1 MEYLPVADIKNI
13 DIRKGM
19 VFIGEDGSLYQCL
32 DRDLNTPGNWRA
44 ILQLKVRNLKT
55 LSITQ
60 NRVKPDDKVKLAY
73 LDTRK
78 MQYSYR
84 EGDSYIF
91 MDSETFDQVPLKADF
106 VGEKIEFLK
115 ENDEVLVTMFE
126 GKPLDFQLP
135 GTVELTVVETDPGIK
150 GATAAAQTKP
160 ATMETGLVIQVP
172 SFINK
177 GDVVK
182 IETEEKKYVGRITK

>member
-1 MEYLPVADIKNI
+1 LTVADIKNI

-19 VFIGEDGSLYQCL
+19 VFIGEDGQLYQCL

-55 LSITQ
+55 DSITM
-60 NRVKPDDKVKLAY
+60 NRVRPDDKVKLAY

-78 MQYSYR
+78 MAYSYR

-91 MDSETFDQVPLKADF
+91 MDAETFDQVPLKAEF
-106 VGEKIEFLK
+106 VGDQILYLK
-115 ENDEVLVTMFE
+115 ENDEVLVTMYE
-126 GKPLDFQLP
+126 GKPLNFQLP
-135 GTVELTVVETDPGIK
+135 GTVELAVTDTEPGIK

-160 ATMETGLVIQVP
+160 ATTETGLVVNVP

-177 GDVVK
+177 GDVIK
-182 IETEEKKYVGRITK
+182 IDTNDGKYIGRVTK

>member
-1 MEYLPVADIKNI
+1 MSDIKNI

-19 VFIGEDGSLYQCL
+19 VFIGEGGGLFQCL

-44 ILQLKVRNLKT
+44 ILQLKIRDLKT
-55 LSITQ
+55 GSITV
-60 NRVKPDDKVKLAY
+60 NRVRPDDKVKLAY

-84 EGDSYIF
+84 EGDNYIF
-91 MDSETFDQVPLKADF
+91 MDSETFDQVPLRADF
-106 VGEKIEFLK
+106 VGDKITYLK
-115 ENDEVLVTMFE
+115 ENDEVLVTMYE

-135 GTVELTVVETDPGIK
+135 GTVELAVTETEPGIK

-160 ATMETGLVIQVP
+160 ATLETGLIVQVP

-177 GDVVK
+177 GDMIK
-182 IETEEKKYVGRITK
+182 IDTEEGKYIGRVTK

>member
-1 MEYLPVADIKNI
+1 MADIKNI

-19 VFIGEDGSLYQCL
+19 VFIGEDGQLYQCL

-55 LSITQ
+55 DAITQ
-60 NRVKPDDKVKLAY
+60 NRVRPDDKVKLAY

-84 EGDSYIF
+84 EGDNFIF
-91 MDSETFDQVPLKADF
+91 MDAETFDQVPLRADF
-106 VGEKIEFLK
+106 VGDKIDYIK
-115 ENDEVLVTMFE
+115 ENDEVLVTMYE

-135 GTVELTVVETDPGIK
+135 GTVELAVIETEPGIK

-160 ATMETGLVIQVP
+160 ATLETGVVVQVP

-182 IETEEKKYVGRITK
+182 IDTTERKYIGRVTK

>member
-1 MEYLPVADIKNI
+1 LPVADIKNI

-19 VFIGEDGSLYQCL
+19 VFIGEDGQLYQCL

-55 LSITQ
+55 GSITT
-60 NRVKPDDKVKLAY
+60 NRVRPDDKVALAY

-91 MDSETFDQVPLKADF
+91 MDAETFDQVPLKAEF
-106 VGEKIEFLK
+106 VGDKIEYLK
-115 ENDEVLVTMFE
+115 ENDEVLVTMYE

-135 GTVELTVVETDPGIK
+135 GTVELAVTETEPGIK

-160 ATMETGLVIQVP
+160 ATLETGLIVQVP

-182 IETEEKKYVGRITK
+182 IDTEEGKYIGRVTK

>member
-1 MEYLPVADIKNI
+1 LPVADIKNI

-19 VFIGEDGSLYQCL
+19 VFIGEDGQLYQCL

-55 LSITQ
+55 DAITQ
-60 NRVKPDDKVKLAY
+60 NRVRPDDKVKLAY

-91 MDSETFDQVPLKADF
+91 MDAETFDQVPLRADF
-106 VGEKIEFLK
+106 VGDKIEYLK
-115 ENDEVLVTMFE
+115 ENDEVLVTMYE

-135 GTVELTVVETDPGIK
+135 GTVELAVTDTEPGIK

-160 ATMETGLVIQVP
+160 ATLETGLIVQVP

-182 IETEEKKYVGRITK
+182 IDTNERKYIGRVTK

>member
-19 VFIGEDGSLYQCL
+19 VFIAEDGSLLQCL
-32 DRDLNTPGNWRA
+32 ERDLNTPGNWRA

-78 MQYSYR
+78 MQYSFR
-84 EGDSYIF
+84 EGENFIF
-91 MDSETFDQVPLKADF
+91 MDSETFDQVPLRADF
-106 VGEKIEFLK
+106 VGDKIEYLK

-135 GTVELTVVETDPGIK
+135 GTVELTVVDTDPGIK

-160 ATMETGLVIQVP
+160 ATMETGLVLQVP

-177 GDVVK
+177 GDVIK
-182 IETEEKKYVGRITK
+182 IETEEKKYVGRVAK

>member
-1 MEYLPVADIKNI
+1 MEYLPVSDIKNI

-44 ILQLKVRNLKT
+44 ILQLKLRNLKT

-60 NRVKPDDKVKLAY
+60 TRVKPDDKVKLAY

-84 EGDSYIF
+84 EGDNYIF
-91 MDSETFDQVPLKADF
+91 MDSETFDQVPLRADF
-106 VGEKIEFLK
+106 VGDKIDYLK
-115 ENDEVLVTMFE
+115 ENDEVLVTMYE
-126 GKPLDFQLP
+126 GKPMDFQLP

-177 GDVVK
+177 GDVIK
-182 IETEEKKYVGRITK
+182 IETEEKKYVGRVAK

>member
-1 MEYLPVADIKNI
+1 VTVADIKNI

-19 VFIGEDGSLYQCL
+19 VFIGEDGQLYQCL

-84 EGDSYIF
+84 EGDNYIF
-91 MDSETFDQVPLKADF
+91 MDSETFDQVPLKAEF
-106 VGEKIEFLK
+106 VGDKITYLK
-115 ENDEVLVTMFE
+115 ENDEVLVTMYE

-135 GTVELTVVETDPGIK
+135 GTVELAVVDTDPGIK

-160 ATMETGLVIQVP
+160 ATMETGLVVQVP

-177 GDVVK
+177 GDVIK
-182 IETEEKKYVGRITK
+182 IDTEEGKYIGRVTK

>member
-19 VFIGEDGSLYQCL
+19 VFIAEDGSLLQCL
-32 DRDLNTPGNWRA
+32 ERDLNTPGNWRA

-60 NRVKPDDKVKLAY
+60 NRVKPDDKVKLAF

-78 MQYSYR
+78 MQYSFR
-84 EGDSYIF
+84 EGDNYIF
-91 MDSETFDQVPLKADF
+91 MDSETFDQVPLRADF
-106 VGEKIEFLK
+106 VGDKIEFLK

-177 GDVVK
+177 GDLIK
-182 IETEEKKYVGRITK
+182 IETEDKKYVGRVAK

>member
-1 MEYLPVADIKNI
+1 MADIKNI

-19 VFIGEDGSLYQCL
+19 VFIGEDGQLYQCL

-55 LSITQ
+55 DSITM
-60 NRVKPDDKVKLAY
+60 NRVRPDDKVKLAY

-84 EGDSYIF
+84 EGDNYIF
-91 MDSETFDQVPLKADF
+91 MDSETFDQVPLKAEF
-106 VGEKIEFLK
+106 VGDQILYLK
-115 ENDEVLVTMFE
+115 ENDEVLVTMYE
-126 GKPLDFQLP
+126 GKPLSFQLP
-135 GTVELTVVETDPGIK
+135 GTVELAVTETEPGIK

-160 ATMETGLVIQVP
+160 ATTETGLIVQVP

-182 IETEEKKYVGRITK
+182 IDTAEGKYIGRVTK

>member
-1 MEYLPVADIKNI
+1 MECATVADIKNI

-19 VFIGEDGSLYQCL
+19 VFIGEDGQLYQCL

-84 EGDSYIF
+84 EGDNYIF
-91 MDSETFDQVPLKADF
+91 MDAETFDQVPLKAEF
-106 VGEKIEFLK
+106 VGDKIQYLK
-115 ENDEVLVTMFE
+115 ENDEVLVTMYE

-135 GTVELTVVETDPGIK
+135 GTVEMVVVDTDPGIK

-160 ATMETGLVIQVP
+160 ATMETGLVVQVP

-177 GDVVK
+177 GDVIK
-182 IETEEKKYVGRITK
+182 IDTEEGKYIGRVTK

>member
-1 MEYLPVADIKNI
+1 VTVADIKNI

-19 VFIGEDGSLYQCL
+19 VFIGEDGNLYQCL

-60 NRVKPDDKVKLAY
+60 NRVKPEEKVKLAY

-78 MQYSYR
+78 MQYSFR
-84 EGDSYIF
+84 EGDNFIF
-91 MDSETFDQVPLKADF
+91 MDAETFDQVPLKAEF
-106 VGEKIEFLK
+106 VGDKIKYLK

-135 GTVELTVVETDPGIK
+135 GTVELAVVDTDPGIK

-177 GDVVK
+177 GDLIK
-182 IETEEKKYVGRITK
+182 IDTEEGKYIGRVTK

>member
-1 MEYLPVADIKNI
+1 MEYPPVADIKNI

-55 LSITQ
+55 LSITTS
-60 NRVKPDDKVKLAY
+60 RVKPDDKVKLAY

-78 MQYSYR
+78 MQYSFR
-84 EGDSYIF
+84 EGDNYIF
-91 MDSETFDQVPLKADF
+91 MDSETFDQVPIKVDF
-106 VGEKIEFLK
+106 VGDKIEFLK
-115 ENDEVLVTMFE
+115 ENDEVLVTLYE
-126 GKPLDFQLP
+126 GKPMDFQLP

-177 GDVVK
+177 GDLIK
-182 IETEEKKYVGRITK
+182 IETEERKYVGRVAK

>member
-1 MEYLPVADIKNI
+1 MSDIKNI

-19 VFIGEDGSLYQCL
+19 VFIGEDGGLYQCL

-44 ILQLKVRNLKT
+44 ILQLKIRDLKT
-55 LSITQ
+55 GSITM
-60 NRVKPDDKVKLAY
+60 NRVRPDDKVKLAY

-91 MDSETFDQVPLKADF
+91 MDSETFDQVPLRADF
-106 VGEKIEFLK
+106 VGDKITYLK
-115 ENDEVLVTMFE
+115 ENDEVLVTMYE

-135 GTVELTVVETDPGIK
+135 GTVELAVTETEPGIK

-160 ATMETGLVIQVP
+160 ATTETGLIVQVP

-177 GDVVK
+177 GDVIK
-182 IETEEKKYVGRITK
+182 IDTEEGKYIGRVTK

>member
-1 MEYLPVADIKNI
+1 VTVADIKNI

-19 VFIGEDGSLYQCL
+19 VFIGEDGQLYQCL

-55 LSITQ
+55 LAITQ

-84 EGDSYIF
+84 EGDNFIF
-91 MDSETFDQVPLKADF
+91 MDSETFDQVPLKAEF
-106 VGEKIEFLK
+106 VGDKITFLR
-115 ENDEVLVTMFE
+115 ENDEVLVTMYE

-135 GTVELTVVETDPGIK
+135 GTVELSVVDTEPGIK

-160 ATMETGLVIQVP
+160 ATMETGLVVQVP

-177 GDVVK
+177 GDVIK
-182 IETEEKKYVGRITK
+182 IDTEDGKYIGRVTK

>member
-1 MEYLPVADIKNI
+1 VTVADIKNI

-19 VFIGEDGSLYQCL
+19 VFIGEDGQLYQCL

-84 EGDSYIF
+84 EGDNYIF
-91 MDSETFDQVPLKADF
+91 MDAETFDQVPLKAEF
-106 VGEKIEFLK
+106 VGDKIQYLK
-115 ENDEVLVTMFE
+115 ENDEVLVTMYE

-135 GTVELTVVETDPGIK
+135 GTVELAVVDTDPGIK

-160 ATMETGLVIQVP
+160 ATMETGLVVQVP

-177 GDVVK
+177 GDVIK
-182 IETEEKKYVGRITK
+182 IDTEEGKYIGRVTK

>member
-1 MEYLPVADIKNI
+1 VADIKNI

-19 VFIGEDGSLYQCL
+19 VFIGEDGQLYQCL

-84 EGDSYIF
+84 EGDNYIF
-91 MDSETFDQVPLKADF
+91 MDSETFDQVPLKAEF
-106 VGEKIEFLK
+106 VGDKIEFLK
-115 ENDEVLVTMFE
+115 ENDEVLVTMYE

-160 ATMETGLVIQVP
+160 ATLETGLVIQVP
-172 SFINK
+172 SFIAK
-177 GDVVK
+177 GDVIK
-182 IETEEKKYVGRITK
+182 IETEERKYVGRVGK

>member
-1 MEYLPVADIKNI
+1 LERATVADIKNI

-19 VFIGEDGSLYQCL
+19 VFIGEDGQLYQCL

-78 MQYSYR
+78 MQYSFR
-84 EGDSYIF
+84 EGDNYIF
-91 MDSETFDQVPLKADF
+91 MDAETFDQVPLKADF
-106 VGEKIEFLK
+106 VGDKIEFLK
-115 ENDEVLVTMFE
+115 ENDEVLVTMYE
-126 GKPLDFQLP
+126 GKPLDFQLRYC
-135 GTVELTVVETDPGIK
+135 GADGRRTDPGIK
-150 GATAAAQTKP
+150 GDGAADKWRRWKQAGYPVRRSSTK
-160 ATMETGLVIQVP
+160 AM
-172 SFINK
+172 
-177 GDVVK
+177 
-182 IETEEKKYVGRITK
+182 

>member
-1 MEYLPVADIKNI
+1 MECVPVADIKNI

-19 VFIGEDGSLYQCL
+19 VFIGEDGQLYQCL

-91 MDSETFDQVPLKADF
+91 MDAETFDQVPLKAEF
-106 VGEKIEFLK
+106 VGDKIQYLK
-115 ENDEVLVTMFE
+115 ENDEVLVTMYE

-135 GTVELTVVETDPGIK
+135 GTVEMVVVDTDPGIK

-160 ATMETGLVIQVP
+160 ATMETGLVVQVP

-177 GDVVK
+177 GDVIK
-182 IETEEKKYVGRITK
+182 IDTEEGKYIGRVAK

>member
-1 MEYLPVADIKNI
+1 MADIKNI

-19 VFIGEDGSLYQCL
+19 VFIGDDGQLYQCL

-55 LSITQ
+55 MSITQ
-60 NRVKPDDKVKLAY
+60 QRVKPDDKVKLAY

-84 EGDSYIF
+84 EGDNYIF
-91 MDSETFDQVPLKADF
+91 MDAETFDQVPLKAEF
-106 VGEKIEFLK
+106 VGDKITYLK

-135 GTVELTVVETDPGIK
+135 GTVELAVVETEPGIK

-160 ATMETGLVIQVP
+160 ATLETGLKITVP
-172 SFINK
+172 PFVN
-177 GDVVK
+177 
-182 IETEEKKYVGRITK
+182 VGEMVAVDTRSGEYLSRAK

>member
-1 MEYLPVADIKNI
+1 VTVADIKNI

-19 VFIGEDGSLYQCL
+19 VFIGEDGQLYQCL

-78 MQYSYR
+78 MQYSFR
-84 EGDSYIF
+84 EGDNFIF
-91 MDSETFDQVPLKADF
+91 MDAETFDQVPLKAEF
-106 VGEKIEFLK
+106 VGDKIKYLK

-135 GTVELTVVETDPGIK
+135 GTVELAVVDTDPGIK

-177 GDVVK
+177 GDLIK
-182 IETEEKKYVGRITK
+182 IDTEEGKYIGRVTK

>member
-1 MEYLPVADIKNI
+1 VTVADIKNI

-19 VFIGEDGSLYQCL
+19 VFIGEDGNLYQCL

-60 NRVKPDDKVKLAY
+60 TRVKPDDKVKLAY

-84 EGDSYIF
+84 EGDDYIF
-91 MDSETFDQVPLKADF
+91 MDAETFDQVPLKAEF
-106 VGEKIEFLK
+106 VGDKIKYLK
-115 ENDEVLVTMFE
+115 ENDEVLVTMYE

-135 GTVELTVVETDPGIK
+135 GTVELAVTDTDPGIK

-182 IETEEKKYVGRITK
+182 IETEEGKYVGRVTK

>member
-1 MEYLPVADIKNI
+1 VADIKNI

-19 VFIGEDGSLYQCL
+19 VFIGEDGNLYQCL

-60 NRVKPDDKVKLAY
+60 TRVKPDDKVKLAY

-84 EGDSYIF
+84 EGDNFIF
-91 MDSETFDQVPLKADF
+91 MDAETFDQVPLKAEF
-106 VGEKIEFLK
+106 VGDKIKYLK
-115 ENDEVLVTMFE
+115 ENDEVLVTMYE

-135 GTVELTVVETDPGIK
+135 GTVELTVTDTDPGIK

-177 GDVVK
+177 GDVIK
-182 IETEEKKYVGRITK
+182 IETEEGKYVGRVTR

>member
-1 MEYLPVADIKNI
+1 VTVADIKNI

-19 VFIGEDGSLYQCL
+19 VFIGEDGQLYQCL

-60 NRVKPDDKVKLAY
+60 TRVKPDDKVKLAY

-84 EGDSYIF
+84 EGDNYIF
-91 MDSETFDQVPLKADF
+91 MDSESFDQVPLKAEF
-106 VGEKIEFLK
+106 VGDKIQYLK
-115 ENDEVLVTMFE
+115 ENDEVLVTMYE

-135 GTVELTVVETDPGIK
+135 GTVELEVVETDPGIK

-172 SFINK
+172 SFIGK
-177 GDVVK
+177 GDVIK
-182 IETEEKKYVGRITK
+182 IETEEGKYVGRVTK

>member
-1 MEYLPVADIKNI
+1 LTVADIKNI

-19 VFIGEDGSLYQCL
+19 VFIGEDGQLYQCL

-84 EGDSYIF
+84 EGDNFIF
-91 MDSETFDQVPLKADF
+91 MDAETFDQVPLKAEF
-106 VGEKIEFLK
+106 VGDKIKYLK
-115 ENDEVLVTMFE
+115 ENDEVLVTMYE

-135 GTVELTVVETDPGIK
+135 GTVELTVTDTDPGIK

-177 GDVVK
+177 GDVIK
-182 IETEEKKYVGRITK
+182 IETEEGKYVGRVTK

>member
-1 MEYLPVADIKNI
+1 LPVADIKNI

-19 VFIGEDGSLYQCL
+19 VFIGEDGQLYQCL

-55 LSITQ
+55 DSITM
-60 NRVKPDDKVKLAY
+60 NRVRPDDKVKLAY

-84 EGDSYIF
+84 EGDNYIF
-91 MDSETFDQVPLKADF
+91 MDSETFDQVPLKAEF
-106 VGEKIEFLK
+106 VGDQILYLK
-115 ENDEVLVTMFE
+115 ENDEVLVTMYE
-126 GKPLDFQLP
+126 GKPLSFQLP
-135 GTVELTVVETDPGIK
+135 GTVELKVTDTEPGIK

-160 ATMETGLVIQVP
+160 ATTETGLIVQVP

-182 IETEEKKYVGRITK
+182 IDTAEGKYIGRVTK

>member
-1 MEYLPVADIKNI
+1 MADIKNI

-19 VFIGEDGSLYQCL
+19 VFIGEDGQLYQCL

-55 LSITQ
+55 NSITQ
-60 NRVKPDDKVKLAY
+60 NRVRPDDKVKLAF

-84 EGDSYIF
+84 DGENYIF
-91 MDSETFDQVPLKADF
+91 MDSETFDQLPLPVAF
-106 VGEKIEFLK
+106 VGDKIDFLK
-115 ENDEVLVTMFE
+115 ENDEVLVTVYE

-135 GTVELTVVETDPGIK
+135 QTVELKVIETEPGIK

-160 ATMETGLVIQVP
+160 ATLETGVIIQVP
-172 SFINK
+172 SFIKKN
-177 GDVVK
+177 DIIK
-182 IETEEKKYVGRITK
+182 IETEERKYVGRVNNE

>member
-1 MEYLPVADIKNI
+1 MADIKNI

-19 VFIGEDGSLYQCL
+19 VFIGEDGQLYQCL

-55 LSITQ
+55 MSITQ

-84 EGDSYIF
+84 EGDNYIF
-91 MDSETFDQVPLKADF
+91 MDAETFDQVPLKADF
-106 VGEKIEFLK
+106 VGDKIEFLK
-115 ENDEVLVTMFE
+115 ENDEVLVTMYE

-160 ATMETGLVIQVP
+160 ATMETGLVVQVP

-177 GDVVK
+177 GDMIK
-182 IETEEKKYVGRITK
+182 IETEEKKYVGRVTK

>member
-1 MEYLPVADIKNI
+1 MADIKNI

-19 VFIGEDGSLYQCL
+19 VFIGEDGQLYQCL

-84 EGDSYIF
+84 EGDNYIF
-91 MDSETFDQVPLKADF
+91 MDSETFDQVPLKAEF
-106 VGEKIEFLK
+106 VGDKIEFLK
-115 ENDEVLVTMFE
+115 ENDEVLVTMYE

-135 GTVELTVVETDPGIK
+135 GTVELTVIETDPGIK

-177 GDVVK
+177 GDVIK
-182 IETEEKKYVGRITK
+182 IETEERKYVGRVAK

>member
-1 MEYLPVADIKNI
+1 VTVADIKNT
-13 DIRKGM
+13 DIHKGM
-19 VFIGEDGSLYQCL
+19 VFIGEDGNLYQCL

-84 EGDSYIF
+84 EGDNFIF
-91 MDSETFDQVPLKADF
+91 MDAETFDQVPLKAEF
-106 VGEKIEFLK
+106 VGDKIKYLK

-135 GTVELTVVETDPGIK
+135 GTVELAVVDTDPGIK

-177 GDVVK
+177 GDLIK
-182 IETEEKKYVGRITK
+182 IDTEEGKYIGRVTK

>member
-1 MEYLPVADIKNI
+1 VTVADIKNI

-19 VFIGEDGSLYQCL
+19 VFIGEDGNLYQCL

-84 EGDSYIF
+84 EGDDYIF
-91 MDSETFDQVPLKADF
+91 MDAETFDQVPLKAEF
-106 VGEKIEFLK
+106 VGDKIKYLK

-135 GTVELTVVETDPGIK
+135 GTVELAVVDTDPGIK

-182 IETEEKKYVGRITK
+182 IETEDGKYVGRVTK

>member
-1 MEYLPVADIKNI
+1 MADIKNI

-19 VFIGEDGSLYQCL
+19 VFIGEDGQLYQCL

-55 LSITQ
+55 DAITM
-60 NRVKPDDKVKLAY
+60 NRVRPDDKVKLAY

-91 MDSETFDQVPLKADF
+91 MDAETFDQVPLKAEF
-106 VGEKIEFLK
+106 VGDQILYLK
-115 ENDEVLVTMFE
+115 ENDEVLVTMYE
-126 GKPLDFQLP
+126 GKPLNFQLP
-135 GTVELTVVETDPGIK
+135 GTVELAVTDTEPGIK

-160 ATMETGLVIQVP
+160 ATTETGLVIQVP

-182 IETEEKKYVGRITK
+182 IDTAEGKYIGRVTK

>member
-1 MEYLPVADIKNI
+1 MADIKNI

-19 VFIGEDGSLYQCL
+19 VFIGEDGNLYQCL

-84 EGDSYIF
+84 EGDNFIF
-91 MDSETFDQVPLKADF
+91 MDAETFDQVPLKAEF
-106 VGEKIEFLK
+106 VGDKIQYLK
-115 ENDEVLVTMFE
+115 ENDEVLVTMYE

-135 GTVELTVVETDPGIK
+135 GTVELTVTDTDPGIK

-177 GDVVK
+177 GDVIK
-182 IETEEKKYVGRITK
+182 IETEEGKYVGRVTK